1 VRSGRVRLF
10 LDAPNPSGAL
20 KGDLALEVQFAD
32 NAALGFS
39 ASGTFAMS
47 FSRETDA
54 AGIRVLLY
62 KLVKD
67 GWNFALNASAG

>member
-1 VRSGRVRLF
+1 MRSGRVRLF

-20 KGDLALEVQFAD
+20 KGDLGLEVQFAD

-67 GWNFALNASAG
+67 GWNFALNASDG

>member
-1 VRSGRVRLF
+1 
-10 LDAPNPSGAL
+10 L
-20 KGDLALEVQFAD
+20 KVQFAD

-39 ASGTFAMS
+39 ANGTFAMS

-54 AGIRVLLY
+54 AMFRVRLY
-62 KLVKD
+62 KLAKD